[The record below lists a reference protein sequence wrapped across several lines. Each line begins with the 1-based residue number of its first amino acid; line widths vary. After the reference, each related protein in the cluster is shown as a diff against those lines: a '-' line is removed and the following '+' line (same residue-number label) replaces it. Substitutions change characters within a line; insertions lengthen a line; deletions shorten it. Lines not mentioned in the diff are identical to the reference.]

1 MRARPEVKR
10 ILISQKLRKW
20 SMIAQ
25 HPFVDPTCPPSRARR
40 NFFRLLSRGGG
51 GGEAA
56 IRRRLGGRH
65 NHGCAQ

>member
-25 HPFVDPTCPPSRARR
+25 HPFVDPTCTPSRARR
-40 NFFRLLSRGGG
+40 NFLRLLARYPD
-51 GGEAA
+51 AA
-56 IRRRLGGRH
+56 RRL
-65 NHGCAQ
+65 NLTVASAYPPL